1 MRAFFKKDEALS
13 QKFGPIITPLSAFYV
28 DDINFDAKP
37 GIFSHP
43 VLQVSRLVGQAS
55 YFHLT
60 VCVCVRGADR
70 VRVCAG
76 GLKYLP
82 TDRGRA
88 IQGIFHVTQ
97 RILSA
102 MNIKN
107 VITLSTVSHHAT
119 LSLSVCMCVCVC
131 R

>member
-76 GLKYLP
+76 GLGYDSPPILYNIPIYAIAAISLHCCYWSLALP
-82 TDRGRA
+82 AEAPLEHNFRY
-88 IQGIFHVTQ
+88 
-97 RILSA
+97 RISWELA
-102 MNIKN
+102 
-107 VITLSTVSHHAT
+107 
-119 LSLSVCMCVCVC
+119 
-131 R
+131 